1 MWKVAAADQ
10 ERLSTALPV
19 EVVPERPQPWMLHM
33 LQVNTMN
40 FCAFACCPEKAG
52 ETFDQSQ
59 EILIAV
65 PNTLESEA
73 VDIFQLPSQ
82 ARLHTVRPGKANGM
96 AMCLGLLHSQSR
108 LLLVS
113 AFENG
118 FACVHRLGSDG
129 SWTMTYRSQAHT
141 QPILSLAV
149 DPSHEYFLTSSA
161 DAAIAKHPL
170 PLEKKATEPAFDPNN
185 RIIEEV
191 DDHPSQPTSSSLSA
205 QLKAS
210 RTRSTPSQPKL
221 VEKEHTETINSINT
235 KHSGQQSLH
244 IRSDG
249 RIFATAGWDSQ
260 VRVYSCKTLKEL
272 AVLSWHKVGCYA
284 VAFAVVDVPTNTTP
298 SAAAVGV
305 AEDGKGKHSSAVL
318 AARKQGG
325 LSVKERRM
333 HQARG
338 AHWIAAGA
346 KDGRVSL
353 WDIY

>member
-1 MWKVAAADQ
+1 MVWKVPAAD
-10 ERLSTALPV
+10 EKRLSTALPV
-19 EVVPERPQPWMLHM
+19 EDVPERPQPWMLHM
-33 LQVNTMN
+33 LEVNTMN
-40 FCAFACCPEKAG
+40 FCAFAACPVNAVESFEQAS
-52 ETFDQSQ
+52 ET
-59 EILIAV
+59 LIAV

-82 ARLHTVRPGKANGM
+82 TRLHTVRPGKANGM
-96 AMCLGLLHSQSR
+96 AMCLGLLHFEGH

-118 FACVHRLGSDG
+118 YASVHRLELDG
-129 SWTMTYRSQAHT
+129 SWTVTYRSQAHT
-141 QPILSLAV
+141 QPILSL
-149 DPSHEYFLTSSA
+149 DIHPSKEYFLTSSA
-161 DAAIAKHPL
+161 DATIAKHPL
-170 PLEKKATEPAFDPNN
+170 PLCQKETEPAFDPNN

-191 DDHPSQPTSSSLSA
+191 DEAPSKPSLRSAPT
-205 QLKAS
+205 QN
-210 RTRSTPSQPKL
+210 TGPKL
-221 VEKEHTETINSINT
+221 VKAHNEVLRTVHT

-284 VAFAVVDVPTNTTP
+284 AAFAEVDAPGNIP
-298 SAAAVGV
+298 AADAKGEREASTAVALGS
-305 AEDGKGKHSSAVL
+305 KGSI
-318 AARKQGG
+318 
-325 LSVKERRM
+325 SVKERRI
-333 HQARG
+333 HQARA
-338 AHWIAAGA
+338 AHWIVAGA